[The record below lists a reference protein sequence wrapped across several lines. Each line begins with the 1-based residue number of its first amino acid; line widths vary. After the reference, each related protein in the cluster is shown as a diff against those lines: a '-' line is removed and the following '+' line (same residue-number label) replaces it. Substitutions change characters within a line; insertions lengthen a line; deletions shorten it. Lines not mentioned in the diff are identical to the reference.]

1 MSHDMLKAP
10 LLLLAVGL
18 AGCPHGRTTQST
30 PTLAAA
36 ATPATADSA
45 PAPTGESAA
54 PFATPPVLPG
64 TPDIAALAARVRPA
78 VVNITVTE
86 EASTDEA
93 PFQLPFD
100 FFFGPNTPFGRT
112 PHDRVL
118 PAHALGSG
126 FIIDDAGHVITN
138 AHVVAHAKTVKV
150 KLLDDREFTAKVH
163 ARDADLDVA
172 VL

>member
-1 MSHDMLKAP
+1 MLMPHDMLKAP
-10 LLLLAVGL
+10 LLLLSMAL
-18 AGCPHGRTTQST
+18 AACPHGQTAQQK

-36 ATPATADSA
+36 TTPTTADSA
-45 PAPTGESAA
+45 APSGESAA

-126 FIIDDAGHVITN
+126 FIIDDA
-138 AHVVAHAKTVKV
+138 
-150 KLLDDREFTAKVH
+150 
-163 ARDADLDVA
+163 
-172 VL
+172 